1 MELEEFLKEFK
12 RYVMIG
18 SRALGVNTDDS
29 DTDIACLYDD
39 LPEYL
44 KERDKLDASLYFNTL
59 PIGNIMLIRYI
70 EPSVDIIIYENIE
83 QLNIIRQCID
93 DLKLVPKCILKNK
106 QLRCLLFEEL
116 MLHYG
121 FKRRVCLEDDI
132 CI

>member
-1 MELEEFLKEFK
+1 MELDKFLKEFK

-18 SRALGVNTDDS
+18 SRALGVDTNDS

-44 KERDKLDASLYFNTL
+44 KEVDKLDASLYFNIL
-59 PIGNIMLIRYI
+59 PIGDIMLIRYAK
-70 EPSVDIIIYENIE
+70 PSVDIIIYENIE

-93 DLKLVPKCILKNK
+93 DLKLMPKCILKNK

-116 MLHYG
+116 MLYYG
-121 FKRRVCLEDDI
+121 FERRGYL
-132 CI
+132 

>member
-18 SRALGVNTDDS
+18 SKALGVNTDYS

-44 KERDKLDASLYFNTL
+44 KKVDKLDASLYFNIL
-59 PIGNIMLIRYI
+59 PIGNIMLIRHI
-70 EPSVDIIIYENIE
+70 EPNVDIIIYENIE

-121 FKRRVCLEDDI
+121 FERRVCLEDDI